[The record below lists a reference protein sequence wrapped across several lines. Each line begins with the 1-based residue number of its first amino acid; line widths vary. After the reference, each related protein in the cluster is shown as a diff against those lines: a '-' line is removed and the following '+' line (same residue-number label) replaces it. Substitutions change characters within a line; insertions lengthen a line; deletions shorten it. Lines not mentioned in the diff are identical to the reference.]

1 VLPAHIPS
9 PSEGVV
15 HLGPL
20 PIRAYALCII
30 LGVLVAA
37 VVGDRRFQAR
47 GGRRGG
53 IADVATWAVPFGLVG
68 ARLYHLATNPELYWG
83 KNGQGTVA
91 ALEIWHGGLG
101 IWGGVLFGALGAWIA
116 CKRYGFDYAMV
127 ADSLAPALPLAQAV
141 GRIGNYFNQE
151 LYGRLT
157 GLPWG
162 LQIDP
167 AHQPPGS
174 TATHALYYQPTFL
187 YELIWD
193 TLLALLVIYLDRRM
207 RFTRG
212 RAFALYVALYT
223 FGRFWIESLRIDDA
237 HKFFGLRLNDWV
249 SVLVFV
255 AAVAYFVVVRPAA
268 DRSEPGELSE
278 PQVATA
284 TPTSDRSE
292 SGERE
297 NGN

>member
-9 PSEGVV
+9 PSRGVV

-30 LGVLVAA
+30 LGVLVAV

-47 GGRRGG
+47 GGRKGA

-83 KNGQGTVA
+83 GPGRSGTIG
-91 ALEIWHGGLG
+91 ALKIWDGGLG

-116 CKRYGFDYAMV
+116 CKRYHLSYAVV

-141 GRIGNYFNQE
+141 GRWGNWFNQE
-151 LYGRLT
+151 LYGRPT

-162 LQIDP
+162 LHIDL
-167 AHQPPGS
+167 AHRLPGY
-174 TATHALYYQPTFL
+174 TRFAYYQPTFL
-187 YELIWD
+187 YEFIWD
-193 TLLALLVIYLDRRM
+193 VAVALIVIVADRRWHY
-207 RFTRG
+207 TRG
-212 RAFALYVALYT
+212 RAFALYVAVYT

-237 HKFFGLRLNDWV
+237 HKFFGLRLNDWT

-255 AAVAYFVVVRPAA
+255 GAVAYFVLVRPRPDGADGLGGDTNEQAA
-268 DRSEPGELSE
+268 GHTL
-278 PQVATA
+278 TA
-284 TPTSDRSE
+284 
-292 SGERE
+292 
-297 NGN
+297 